1 MARGELA
8 AALLLACCS
17 SARAAHAHSGAPA
30 LARVL
35 NPDQPAEI
43 VDRSYTFRWS
53 DSDLPTPTGSA
64 SVAFYYSPFIPLP
77 FPPENRPALDGR
89 LIVRGIPEPD
99 LSNRYTWDT
108 STVAPGA
115 YFIWSLVEEPP
126 QEIASVQI
134 VSYSPQVLHIAHPG
148 DVLTPSV
155 VLLTPDTPFRFAD
168 DRYLFRYSA
177 FDPSGTGRVRI
188 EGTIQYDGSDFVI
201 LADDL
206 PAAQNG
212 SFEWDCRDYTEGNWT
227 IRISI
232 TDACGRVMTAHA
244 RYFLNIAHPGG
255 LPDAGPR
262 DGRVSTPLDGRV
274 DEGAACGLTSFDG
287 GEPVDAG
294 FDDGGTTPSGDAAD
308 AGTGAAE
315 RAEPGGC
322 GCSQAGRPRVDLALL
337 LGVLMVLGRRRVAV
351 RARKT

>member
-64 SVAFYYSPFIPLP
+64 SVAFYYSPIIPLP

-212 SFEWDCRDYTEGNWT
+212 SFEWDCRTIPRQLT

-232 TDACGRVMTAHA
+232 TDARAGDDRPRDISQH
-244 RYFLNIAHPGG
+244 RPPGG
-255 LPDAGPR
+255 LPER
-262 DGRVSTPLDGRV
+262 GRVTAGSPRRSM
-274 DEGAACGLTSFDG
+274 AAWTK
-287 GEPVDAG
+287 
-294 FDDGGTTPSGDAAD
+294 
-308 AGTGAAE
+308 
-315 RAEPGGC
+315 
-322 GCSQAGRPRVDLALL
+322 GRPA
-337 LGVLMVLGRRRVAV
+337 G
-351 RARKT
+351 

>member
-1 MARGELA
+1 MARGGWT
-8 AALLLACCS
+8 AALLLLSCS
-17 SARAAHAHSGAPA
+17 AGAAHAHSGAPA

-43 VDRSYTFRWS
+43 VDRSYTFRWTDS
-53 DSDLPTPTGSA
+53 DSPTPTGSA
-64 SVAFYYSPFIPLP
+64 SVAFYYSPIIPLP
-77 FPPENRPALDGR
+77 FPPENRPVLDGR
-89 LIVRGIPEPD
+89 VIVRGIPEPD

-188 EGTIQYDGSDFVI
+188 EGTIQYDGTDFVV

-206 PAAQNG
+206 PAALSG
-212 SFEWDCRDYTEGNWT
+212 TFEWDCRDYAEGNWT

-232 TDACGRVMTAHA
+232 TDGCGRAMTAHA
-244 RYFLNIAHPGG
+244 RYFLNVSHPGG

-262 DGRVSTPLDGRV
+262 DGRVSSPLDGRV
-274 DEGAACGLTSFDG
+274 DEGAACGVTTFDAAA
-287 GEPVDAG
+287 DAG
-294 FDDGGTTPSGDAAD
+294 VDDLGSAPGADASD

-315 RAEPGGC
+315 RAQAGGC
-322 GCSQAGRPRVDLALL
+322 GCAETGRPRAADLGLL
-337 LGVLMVLGRRRVAV
+337 LGAWVVLRRRRVA
-351 RARKT
+351 ARV